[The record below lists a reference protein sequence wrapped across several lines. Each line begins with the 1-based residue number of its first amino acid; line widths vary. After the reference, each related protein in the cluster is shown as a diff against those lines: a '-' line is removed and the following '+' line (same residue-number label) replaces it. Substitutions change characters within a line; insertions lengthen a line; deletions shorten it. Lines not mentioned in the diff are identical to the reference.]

1 MLSLQGKAL
10 RGSKLRTGRRY
21 EEVIIMASVFTHLRG
36 IRRLLAICLVLL
48 RQVMAYGPTRLFF
61 GSAERTRQVGK
72 YLAPDKPRKDPAELA
87 RETLQKLGPTYV
99 KFGQFLSIR
108 PDLVPPEFCEA
119 FKTLQDRVPP
129 FPFSQ
134 VQRELRRELQRELSE
149 VFSEFDETAIAAASV
164 AQVHRARLR
173 TGEEVAV
180 KVQRPGIREAMVAD
194 LFIMLRVAHLI
205 ERFVP
210 RLRKN
215 RPVMLVREFTRWTD
229 RELYFRQEGKNS
241 LHFAYN
247 FRDYPG
253 VRIPRVYREYTTRT
267 ILVMEFIRGVNVF
280 QAAERNVDRKSVAR
294 LIADS
299 LLKQVFIDGFF
310 HGDPH
315 GGNIMIVDN
324 DTIAY
329 LDFGIVGYLSED
341 MRSWVF
347 DILYGMSERNV
358 NRVLDSFFELCGVR
372 EEDVADLA
380 GYRREMNEILSEL
393 PIYEVAGVPFT
404 QMLERFLNTSLG
416 YGIPVPHDF
425 VLVSK
430 ALTTFE
436 GTCLSLDPEIRIV
449 DHLRA
454 FVQKYTAAAFTFD
467 ELLKQLKAGPY
478 ELGKLKRMVLK
489 HGTRAMKFFEDPTV
503 RIAPAGSRGPGSN
516 GDGTGVDI
524 AYGFIIA
531 ALILFAGLTGNGSDL
546 ERWLRTLLPLPSW
559 PVLPLASL
567 ASAAALLV
575 NLALRNRRGSGV
587 NAGKER

>member
-1 MLSLQGKAL
+1 
-10 RGSKLRTGRRY
+10 
-21 EEVIIMASVFTHLRG
+21 MASVFTHLRG

-48 RQVMAYGPTRLFF
+48 RQVIAYGPARLLF
-61 GSAERTRQVGK
+61 GSDERTRRVVGK
-72 YLAPDKPRKDPAELA
+72 YLAPAEPRKNPAELA

-134 VQRELRRELQRELSE
+134 VRRVLHQELRQELTEI
-149 VFSEFDETAIAAASV
+149 FSEFDETAIAAASV

-194 LFIMLRVAHLI
+194 LFIMLRVARLI

-210 RLRKN
+210 GLRKN
-215 RPVMLVREFTRWTD
+215 RPVMLVKEFTRWTN

-241 LHFAYN
+241 LHFTYN

-253 VRIPRVYREYTTRT
+253 VRIPKVYREYTTGT
-267 ILVMEFIRGVNVF
+267 VLVMEHIRGVNVF
-280 QAAERNVDRKSVAR
+280 QAAERNVDRKAVAR

-299 LLKQVFIDGFF
+299 MLKQVFIDGFF

-315 GGNIMIVDN
+315 GGNIMVVDN

-341 MRSWVF
+341 MRSWIF

-358 NRVLDSFFELCGVR
+358 TGVLDSFFELCSVR
-372 EEDVADLA
+372 EEDIVDLA
-380 GYRREMNEILSEL
+380 GYCREMNEILSEL

-404 QMLERFLNTSLG
+404 RMLERFLNTSLA
-416 YGIPVPHDF
+416 YGIPVPQEF

-449 DHLRA
+449 DHLRS
-454 FVQKYTAAAFTFD
+454 FVRKYTAAGFTFD
-467 ELLKQLKAGPY
+467 ELLKQLKAGPH
-478 ELGKLKRMVLK
+478 ELGKLKRLIVK
-489 HGTRAMKFFEDPTV
+489 HGAKAMKFFDNPTV
-503 RIAPAGSRGPGSN
+503 RITSAGSN
-516 GDGTGVDI
+516 GLGSSGDETGLNI

-531 ALILFAGLTGNGSDL
+531 ALILFAGLTSSGSDL

-559 PVLPLASL
+559 PFLPLASL
-567 ASAAALLV
+567 VSAGALLV
-575 NLALRNRRGSGV
+575 NLVLRNRRGKGV
-587 NAGKER
+587 NAGTRQ

>member
-1 MLSLQGKAL
+1 MD
-10 RGSKLRTGRRY
+10 
-21 EEVIIMASVFTHLRG
+21 SVFTHLRG
-36 IRRLLAICLVLL
+36 IRRLIAIGLVLL
-48 RQVMAYGPTRLFF
+48 KQGAAYGPRRLLF
-61 GSAERTRQVGK
+61 GSAERIRQVVGK
-72 YLAPDKPRKDPAELA
+72 YLASAEPRKSAAELA

-134 VQRELRRELQRELSE
+134 VERELRQELKRDLGEI
-149 VFSEFDETAIAAASV
+149 FSEFDETAMAAASV

-215 RPVMLVREFTRWTD
+215 RPVMLVQEFTRWTD

-241 LHFAYN
+241 LHFTYN

-253 VRIPRVYREYTTRT
+253 VRIPKVYREYTTRT
-267 ILVMEFIRGVNVF
+267 ILVMEYIRGVNVF
-280 QAAERNVDRKSVAR
+280 QAAERKADCTAVAR

-299 LLKQVFIDGFF
+299 MLKQVFIDGFF

-315 GGNIMIVDN
+315 GGNIMVVDN
-324 DTIAY
+324 ETIAY
-329 LDFGIVGYLSED
+329 LDFGIVGYLSAD
-341 MRSWVF
+341 MRSSVF
-347 DILYGMSERNV
+347 DILYGMSERNT
-358 NRVLDSFFELCGVR
+358 NRVLESFFELCNVR
-372 EEDVADLA
+372 EEDIADLPA
-380 GYRREMNEILSEL
+380 YRREMNEILSDLPVYEL
-393 PIYEVAGVPFT
+393 AGVPFT
-404 QMLERFLNTSLG
+404 QLLERFLNTSLG

-449 DHLRA
+449 DHLRS
-454 FVQKYTAAAFTFD
+454 FVRKNTAAAFTFD
-467 ELLKQLKAGPY
+467 ELLKKLKTGPY
-478 ELGKLKRMVLK
+478 ELGRLTRMLQK
-489 HGTRAMKFFEDPTV
+489 HGAKALTFFDDPTV
-503 RIAPAGSRGPGSN
+503 RIDSTGSSSLGNS
-516 GDGTGVDI
+516 GDLMGVNI

-531 ALILFAGLTGNGSDL
+531 ALILFAGLVGNGSDL
-546 ERWLRTLLPLPSW
+546 ERWLRTQLPLPSW
-559 PVLPLASL
+559 PILPLASL
-567 ASAAALLV
+567 GSAGILLI
-575 NLALRNRRGSGV
+575 NLALRNRRHKSV
-587 NAGKER
+587 NPGMRQRT

>member
-1 MLSLQGKAL
+1 MD
-10 RGSKLRTGRRY
+10 
-21 EEVIIMASVFTHLRG
+21 SVFTHVRG
-36 IRRLLAICLVLL
+36 IRRLLAICLIVF
-48 RQVMAYGPTRLFF
+48 RQVMAYGPARLFF
-61 GSAERTRQVGK
+61 GSAEPTRQVVGK
-72 YLAPDKPRKDPAELA
+72 YLAPAEPRKSPAELT

-134 VQRELRRELQRELSE
+134 VQHALRQELQRDPSE
-149 VFSEFDETAIAAASV
+149 IFSEFDETALAAASV

-194 LFIMLRVAHLI
+194 LFVMLRFAHLI

-215 RPVMLVREFTRWTD
+215 RPVMLVQEFTRWTD

-253 VRIPRVYREYTTRT
+253 VRIPKVYREYTTRKV
-267 ILVMEFIRGVNVF
+267 LMMEHIRGVNVF
-280 QAAERNVDRKSVAR
+280 QAGERNVDGKAVAR

-299 LLKQVFIDGFF
+299 MLKQVFIDGFF

-315 GGNIMIVDN
+315 GGNIMVVDN

-341 MRSWVF
+341 MRSWIF
-347 DILYGMSERNV
+347 DILYGMSERNTT
-358 NRVLDSFFELCGVR
+358 RVLGSFFELCSVR
-372 EEDVADLA
+372 EEDIANLA

-393 PIYEVAGVPFT
+393 PIYEVSGVPFT

-416 YGIPVPHDF
+416 YGIPVPQDF

-449 DHLRA
+449 DHLRS
-454 FVQKYTAAAFTFD
+454 FVRKYTAAALTFD

-478 ELGKLKRMVLK
+478 ELGKLKRLILK
-489 HGTRAMKFFEDPTV
+489 HGTKAMKFFDDPTV
-503 RIAPAGSRGPGSN
+503 RIAPAGSRSLGSG
-516 GDGTGVDI
+516 GDTTGVNI

-559 PVLPLASL
+559 PILPLASL
-567 ASAAALLV
+567 GGAGALLV
-575 NLALRNRRGSGV
+575 NLALRNRRG
-587 NAGKER
+587 KE

>member
-1 MLSLQGKAL
+1 MS
-10 RGSKLRTGRRY
+10 
-21 EEVIIMASVFTHLRG
+21 SVFTHLRG
-36 IRRLLAICLVLL
+36 MRRLIAIGCVVL
-48 RQVMAYGPTRLFF
+48 RQVMAYGPVRLFF
-61 GSAERTRQVGK
+61 GSDGQSKQVVGK
-72 YLAPDKPRKDPAELA
+72 YLAPAEPRKSPAELA

-129 FPFSQ
+129 FPYSQ
-134 VQRELRRELQRELSE
+134 VQRELRRELQRDPSE
-149 VFSEFDETAIAAASV
+149 IFSEFDETAMAAASV
-164 AQVHRARLR
+164 AQVHRARLK

-194 LFIMLRVAHLI
+194 LFIMLRFAHLI

-215 RPVMLVREFTRWTD
+215 RPVMLVQEFTRWTD

-247 FRDYPG
+247 FKDYPG
-253 VRIPRVYREYTTRT
+253 VRIPKVYRAYTTRT
-267 ILVMEFIRGVNVF
+267 ILVMEHMPGVNIF
-280 QAAERNVDRKSVAR
+280 HAAELNVDRRSVAR

-299 LLKQVFIDGFF
+299 MLKQVFIDGFF

-315 GGNIMIVDN
+315 GGNIMVLDS

-329 LDFGIVGYLSED
+329 LDFGIVGYLSEN
-341 MRSWVF
+341 MRANVF
-347 DILYGMSERNV
+347 DIVYGMSERNT
-358 NRVLDSFFELCGVR
+358 NRVLGSFFELCSIR
-372 EEDVADLA
+372 EEDIADLA
-380 GYRREMNEILSEL
+380 GYRREMNEILSDM
-393 PIYEVAGVPFT
+393 PVYEVAGVPFT
-404 QMLERFLNTSLG
+404 QLLERFLNTSLA

-449 DHLRA
+449 DHLRS
-454 FVQKYTAAAFTFD
+454 FVAKYTAAAFTFD
-467 ELLKQLKAGPY
+467 ELVKQVKAGPY
-478 ELGKLKRMVLK
+478 ELNKLKRMAVK
-489 HGTRAMKFFEDPTV
+489 HGTRAMQFFDNPTV
-503 RIAPAGSRGPGSN
+503 RIATSGGGLGGG
-516 GDGTGVDI
+516 GDETGVNI

-531 ALILFAGLTGNGSDL
+531 ALILFAGLTGNGSGL
-546 ERWLRTLLPLPSW
+546 EDWLRNALPLPAW

-567 ASAAALLV
+567 GGAGALLV
-575 NLALRNRRGSGV
+575 RLVLRNRRG
-587 NAGKER
+587 K

>member
-1 MLSLQGKAL
+1 M
-10 RGSKLRTGRRY
+10 RR
-21 EEVIIMASVFTHLRG
+21 IIMDSVFTHLRG

-48 RQVMAYGPTRLFF
+48 RQVIAYGPLRLLF
-61 GSAERTRQVGK
+61 GSSEPAREVVGK
-72 YLAPDKPRKDPAELA
+72 YLAPAKPRQDPAELA

-134 VQRELRRELQRELSE
+134 VQRTLRQELRQDPGEI
-149 VFSEFDETAIAAASV
+149 FSEFDETAMAAASV

-215 RPVMLVREFTRWTD
+215 RPVMLVQEFSRWTD
-229 RELYFRQEGKNS
+229 RELYFRREGKNS
-241 LHFAYN
+241 LHFAFN

-253 VRIPRVYREYTTRT
+253 VRIPKVYREYTTRT
-267 ILVMEFIRGVNVF
+267 VLVMEYIRGVNVF
-280 QAAERNVDRKSVAR
+280 QAAERNVDRTAVAR

-299 LLKQVFIDGFF
+299 MLKQVFIDGFF

-315 GGNIMIVDN
+315 GGNIMVVDN

-341 MRSWVF
+341 LRSSVF

-358 NRVLDSFFELCGVR
+358 PRVLGSFFELCNVR
-372 EEDVADLA
+372 EEDIADLA
-380 GYRREMNEILSEL
+380 GYRREMNEILSDL
-393 PIYEVAGVPFT
+393 PVYEVAGVPFT
-404 QMLERFLNTSLG
+404 QLLERFLNTSLG
-416 YGIPVPHDF
+416 YGIPVPHVF

-436 GTCLSLDPEIRIV
+436 GTCLSLDPKIRIV

-467 ELLKQLKAGPY
+467 ELLEQLKAGPY
-478 ELGKLKRMVLK
+478 ELGQLKRLIFK
-489 HGTRAMKFFEDPTV
+489 HGTKAMKFFDDPTV
-503 RIAPAGSRGPGSN
+503 RIAPAGSRSPG
-516 GDGTGVDI
+516 GGRDETGVNI
-524 AYGFIIA
+524 AHGFIIA
-531 ALILFAGLTGNGSDL
+531 ALIIFAGLTDKVSDL

-559 PVLPLASL
+559 PILPLASL
-567 ASAAALLV
+567 GGAGALLV
-575 NLALRNRRGSGV
+575 NLALRNRRGKG
-587 NAGKER
+587 AGAGTEQRTGTIRQ

>member
-1 MLSLQGKAL
+1 MS
-10 RGSKLRTGRRY
+10 
-21 EEVIIMASVFTHLRG
+21 SVFTHLRG
-36 IRRLLAICLVLL
+36 IRRLLTIGCVVL
-48 RQVMAYGPTRLFF
+48 RQVIAYGPVRLFF
-61 GSAERTRQVGK
+61 GSARPAKHVVGK
-72 YLAPDKPRKDPAELA
+72 YLAPDEPRKSPAELA

-134 VQRELRRELQRELSE
+134 VQRELRRELQRDPAE
-149 VFSEFDETAIAAASV
+149 VFSEFDETAMAAASV

-194 LFIMLRVAHLI
+194 LFIMLRFAHLI

-215 RPVMLVREFTRWTD
+215 RPVMLVQEFTRWTD
-229 RELYFRQEGKNS
+229 RELYFRKEGKNS

-253 VRIPRVYREYTTRT
+253 VRIPKVYREYTTRT
-267 ILVMEFIRGVNVF
+267 ILVMEHIPGVNIF
-280 QAAERNVDRKSVAR
+280 HAAELNVDRRSVAR

-299 LLKQVFIDGFF
+299 MLKQVFIDGFF

-315 GGNIMIVDN
+315 GGNIMVVDN

-341 MRSWVF
+341 LRAYVF
-347 DILYGMSERNV
+347 DIVYGMSERNV
-358 NRVLDSFFELCGVR
+358 PRVLESFFELCNIR
-372 EEDVADLA
+372 EEDIADLP
-380 GYRREMNEILSEL
+380 GYCREMNEILSDM
-393 PIYEVAGVPFT
+393 PVYEVAGVPFT
-404 QMLERFLNTSLG
+404 QMLERFLNTSLA

-449 DHLRA
+449 DHLRS
-454 FVQKYTAAAFTFD
+454 FVKKYTAASFTLD
-467 ELLKQLKAGPY
+467 ELVKQLKAGPY
-478 ELGKLKRMVLK
+478 ELNKLRRMVLK
-489 HGTRAMKFFEDPTV
+489 HGSKAMKFFDNPTV
-503 RIAPAGSRGPGSN
+503 RIATSGGGLGGG
-516 GDGTGVDI
+516 GDETGVNI

-531 ALILFAGLTGNGSDL
+531 ALILFAGLAGNGSDL
-546 ERWLRTLLPLPSW
+546 ERWLRTVLPLPAW

-567 ASAAALLV
+567 GSAGVMLV
-575 NLALRNRRGSGV
+575 NLVLRNRRG
-587 NAGKER
+587 R

>member
-1 MLSLQGKAL
+1 MD
-10 RGSKLRTGRRY
+10 
-21 EEVIIMASVFTHLRG
+21 SVFTHVRG

-48 RQVMAYGPTRLFF
+48 RQVMAYGPARLLF
-61 GSAERTRQVGK
+61 GSAEPTRQVLGR
-72 YLAPDKPRKDPAELA
+72 YLAPDEPRKDPAELA
-87 RETLQKLGPTYV
+87 KETLQKLGPTYV

-108 PDLVPPEFCEA
+108 PDLVPTEFCEA

-134 VQRELRRELQRELSE
+134 VQRELRQELQRELSE
-149 VFSEFDETAIAAASV
+149 IFSEFDETAMAAASV

-194 LFIMLRVAHLI
+194 LFIMLRVAHLL

-215 RPVMLVREFTRWTD
+215 RPVMLVQEFTRWTN

-241 LHFAYN
+241 LLFAYN

-253 VRIPRVYREYTTRT
+253 VRIPKVYREYTTRT
-267 ILVMEFIRGVNVF
+267 VLVMEHIRGVNVF
-280 QAAERNVDRKSVAR
+280 QAAERNVDRKAVAR

-299 LLKQVFIDGFF
+299 MMKQVFIDGFF

-315 GGNIMIVDN
+315 GGNIMVVDN

-341 MRSWVF
+341 LRSWIF

-358 NRVLDSFFELCGVR
+358 PRVLESFFELCRVR
-372 EEDVADLA
+372 EEDITDPA

-404 QMLERFLNTSLG
+404 QLLERFLNTSLA

-449 DHLRA
+449 DHLRS

-467 ELLKQLKAGPY
+467 GLLKHIKAGPY

-489 HGTRAMKFFEDPTV
+489 HGGRAMKFFDDPTV
-503 RIAPAGSRGPGSN
+503 RVTPAGSRGLRSN
-516 GDGTGVDI
+516 GDKTGVNI

-531 ALILFAGLTGNGSDL
+531 ALILFAGLVGNGSDL

-559 PVLPLASL
+559 PILPLASL
-567 ASAAALLV
+567 VSAGALLV
-575 NLALRNRRGSGV
+575 ILALRNRPGKGA
-587 NAGKER
+587 NAGTR

>member
-1 MLSLQGKAL
+1 MDSL
-10 RGSKLRTGRRY
+10 
-21 EEVIIMASVFTHLRG
+21 FTHLRG
-36 IRRLLAICLVLL
+36 IRRLIAICLILL
-48 RQVMAYGPTRLFF
+48 RQVIAYGPARLLF
-61 GSAERTRQVGK
+61 GSREHPRRAVSK
-72 YLAPDKPRKDPAELA
+72 YLAPDVRSASPAELA

-129 FPFSQ
+129 FPFNQ
-134 VQRELRRELQRELSE
+134 VRREVRQELQRDLSE
-149 VFSEFDETAIAAASV
+149 IFSEFDETATAAASV

-173 TGEEVAV
+173 SGEEVAV
-180 KVQRPGIREAMVAD
+180 KVQRPGIRQAMAAD
-194 LFIMLRVAHLI
+194 LFIMLRFAHLI

-210 RLRKN
+210 RIRKN
-215 RPVMLVREFTRWTD
+215 RPVMLVQEFTRWTD

-241 LHFAYN
+241 LHFAFN

-253 VRIPRVYREYTTRT
+253 VRIPKVYREYTTRS
-267 ILVMEFIRGVNVF
+267 ILVMEHIPGVNIF
-280 QAAERNVDRKSVAR
+280 QAGERNIDRRAVAR

-299 LLKQVFIDGFF
+299 MLKQIFIDGFF

-315 GGNIMIVDN
+315 GGNIMVLDN

-329 LDFGIVGYLSED
+329 LDFGIVGYLAED
-341 MRSWVF
+341 MRSWIF
-347 DILYGMSERNV
+347 DIVYGMSERNV
-358 NRVLDSFFELCGVR
+358 PRVLGSFFELCGVR

-380 GYRREMNEILSEL
+380 GYRREMNEILSDL

-404 QMLERFLNTSLG
+404 QLLERFLNTSLA

-449 DHLRA
+449 DHLRS
-454 FVQKYTAAAFTFD
+454 FVRKYTAAAFTFD
-467 ELLKQLKAGPY
+467 ELVKQIKAGPY
-478 ELGKLKRMVLK
+478 ELGKLKRLVLK
-489 HGTRAMKFFEDPTV
+489 HGARALKFFDDPTV
-503 RIAPAGSRGPGSN
+503 RISAPVSGGLGG
-516 GDGTGVDI
+516 GDETGVNI

-531 ALILFAGLTGNGSDL
+531 ALILFSGFVGNGSDL
-546 ERWLRTLLPLPSW
+546 ERWLRTVAPLPSW

-567 ASAAALLV
+567 GSAVVMLVALV
-575 NLALRNRRGSGV
+575 IRNRR
-587 NAGKER
+587 RR

>member
-1 MLSLQGKAL
+1 MD
-10 RGSKLRTGRRY
+10 
-21 EEVIIMASVFTHLRG
+21 SVFTHVRG
-36 IRRLLAICLVLL
+36 IRRLLAICLILL
-48 RQVMAYGPTRLFF
+48 RQMMAYGPARLFF
-61 GSAERTRQVGK
+61 SSAEPPRQVVGK
-72 YLAPDKPRKDPAELA
+72 YLAPAEPRKSPAELA

-119 FKTLQDRVPP
+119 FKILQDRVPP

-134 VQRELRRELQRELSE
+134 VQRELRQELQRDLNEI
-149 VFSEFDETAIAAASV
+149 FSEFDETSIAAASV

-194 LFIMLRVAHLI
+194 LFIMLRFAHLI

-215 RPVMLVREFTRWTD
+215 RPVMLVQEFTRWTE

-241 LHFAYN
+241 LLFTYN
-247 FRDYPG
+247 FRDYPA
-253 VRIPRVYREYTTRT
+253 VRIPKMYREYTTRT
-267 ILVMEFIRGVNVF
+267 VLVMEYIRGVNVF
-280 QAAERNVDRKSVAR
+280 QAGERNVDGKAVAR

-299 LLKQVFIDGFF
+299 MLKQVFIDGFF

-315 GGNIMIVDN
+315 GGNIMVVDN

-329 LDFGIVGYLSED
+329 LDFGIVGYLSGD
-341 MRSWVF
+341 MRSSVF

-358 NRVLDSFFELCGVR
+358 PRVLGSFFELCGVR
-372 EEDVADLA
+372 EEDIADLA

-404 QMLERFLNTSLG
+404 QMLERFLNTSLA

-436 GTCLSLDPEIRIV
+436 GTCLSLDPDIRIV
-449 DHLRA
+449 DHLRS

-467 ELLKQLKAGPY
+467 ELLKQLAAGPY

-489 HGTRAMKFFEDPTV
+489 HGTRALKFFDNPTV
-503 RIAPAGSRGPGSN
+503 RISAAGSGGLGG
-516 GDGTGVDI
+516 GDDVNT

-546 ERWLRTLLPLPSW
+546 ERWLRTLLPLPTW
-559 PVLPLASL
+559 PILPLVSL
-567 ASAAALLV
+567 GSAGALLV
-575 NLALRNRRGSGV
+575 NLALRNHRGKRA
-587 NAGKER
+587 NAGTR

>member
-1 MLSLQGKAL
+1 MD
-10 RGSKLRTGRRY
+10 
-21 EEVIIMASVFTHLRG
+21 SVFTHVRG

-48 RQVMAYGPTRLFF
+48 RQVMAYGPARLLF
-61 GSAERTRQVGK
+61 GSAGRTRQFVGK
-72 YLAPDKPRKDPAELA
+72 YLAPAGPRKDPAELA

-108 PDLVPPEFCEA
+108 PDLVPPEYCEA

-134 VQRELRRELQRELSE
+134 VQRELRQELQRDPGEI
-149 VFSEFDETAIAAASV
+149 FSEFDETAMAAASV
-164 AQVHRARLR
+164 AQVHRARLK

-194 LFIMLRVAHLI
+194 LFIMLRFAHLI
-205 ERFVP
+205 ERFMP

-215 RPVMLVREFTRWTD
+215 RPVMLVQEFTRWTN
-229 RELYFRQEGKNS
+229 RELYFRQEGKNA

-253 VRIPRVYREYTTRT
+253 VRIPKVYREYTTRT
-267 ILVMEFIRGVNVF
+267 VLVMEHIRGVNVF

-329 LDFGIVGYLSED
+329 LDFGIVGYLSEEL
-341 MRSWVF
+341 RSWIF

-358 NRVLDSFFELCGVR
+358 PRVLESFFELCGVR
-372 EEDVADLA
+372 EEDVADPA

-404 QMLERFLNTSLG
+404 QLLERFLNTSLA

-449 DHLRA
+449 DHLRS
-454 FVQKYTAAAFTFD
+454 FVQKYTAAALTFD
-467 ELLKQLKAGPY
+467 ELLKQIKAGPY
-478 ELGKLKRMVLK
+478 ELGKLKGMVLK
-489 HGTRAMKFFEDPTV
+489 HARQAMKFFDNPTV
-503 RIAPAGSRGPGSN
+503 RFAPAGSRGPGGG
-516 GDGTGVDI
+516 GDKTGVNI

-531 ALILFAGLTGNGSDL
+531 SLIVFAGLAGNGSDL

-559 PVLPLASL
+559 PILPLASL
-567 ASAAALLV
+567 GSAGALLV
-575 NLALRNRRGSGV
+575 CLALRNRKEKGA
-587 NAGKER
+587 NAGTRQRAGTTR